1 MSAHKNG
8 TSPVRNKTA
17 TIVWRILIAAA
28 LLLLPWLGNDY
39 VVFLACLCGVHIVA
53 TLGLNITTGYAGLLS
68 LSHAG
73 FLAVGAYTTVI
84 LSNNTGLPFLVLLL
98 VAGFVASV
106 VGCLFG
112 LPSFRVKG
120 VYLAVATL
128 AAQFTIIF
136 ALRHGGEFTGGDG
149 GLVMKIPTIAG
160 FALDSNRTFYFVVL
174 AVVLLALWITRNL
187 FRTRIG
193 RAFVAIRERDF
204 TAEVFGIPLATYKAL
219 AFMIGAFFAGVAGAL
234 LAGFMRVVT
243 PDQFSLTE
251 SVFYLAA
258 VVVGGVGSI
267 AGSVVG
273 AVFMTLMPEAL
284 MAILERAQSLLGF
297 KAVTVIGPMK
307 EIVFGAMIVGFLVLE
322 PHGLIEAIRRMFA
335 RLNWRSPANTAAN
348 AVDAELPVSNAKSS

>member
-1 MSAHKNG
+1 MSALENG
-8 TSPVRNKTA
+8 TSPAA
-17 TIVWRILIAAA
+17 TPAMAHVWRVLAVVV
-28 LLLLPWLGNDY
+28 LLLLPWLGNEY
-39 VVFLACLCGVHIVA
+39 VVFLACLCGVHIIA
-53 TLGLNITTGYAGLLS
+53 TLGLNITTGFAGLLS

-73 FLAVGAYTTVI
+73 FLAVGAYTTII
-84 LSNNTGLPFLVLLL
+84 LSNHTPIPFVLLL
-98 VAGFVASV
+98 VIAGLVTSV

-128 AAQFTIIF
+128 AAQFTIVF
-136 ALRHGGEFTGGDG
+136 ALRHGGELTGGDG

-160 FALDSNRTFYFVVL
+160 FALDSNRSFYFVVL
-174 AVVLLALWITRNL
+174 AVALLALWGTRNL

-204 TAEVFGIPLATYKAL
+204 TAEVFGIPLASYKAL

-258 VVVGGVGSI
+258 VVVGGAGSI

-284 MAILERAQSLLGF
+284 MAFLERSQHLLGF

-307 EIVFGAMIVGFLVLE
+307 EIVFGAMIVAFLVLE
-322 PHGLIEAIRRMFA
+322 PHGLIEAIKRILA
-335 RLNWRSPANTAAN
+335 RLRGRSANTAPTAKP
-348 AVDAELPVSNAKSS
+348 AEIDVPVGK